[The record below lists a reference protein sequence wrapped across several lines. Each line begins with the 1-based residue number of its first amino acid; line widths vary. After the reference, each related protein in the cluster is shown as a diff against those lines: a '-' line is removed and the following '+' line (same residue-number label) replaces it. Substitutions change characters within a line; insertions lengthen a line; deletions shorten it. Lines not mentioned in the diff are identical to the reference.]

1 MNLAFSFCVL
11 VLHSRAQSGNL
22 WLRTCVRVSVA
33 TEGNLSQLGF
43 KFSAPGA
50 TKKIA
55 KIQRCKGANPKKL
68 NKLHFFFIFSTL
80 HLCTLQIF
88 TIYFDCSESV
98 GCENSHDLPLRN
110 MEERCM
116 DIF

>member
-43 KFSAPGA
+43 KFSAWFGGLSVFGA
-50 TKKIA
+50 LGKEIK
-55 KIQRCKGANPKKL
+55 
-68 NKLHFFFIFSTL
+68 
-80 HLCTLQIF
+80 
-88 TIYFDCSESV
+88 E
-98 GCENSHDLPLRN
+98 
-110 MEERCM
+110 
-116 DIF
+116 